1 MELRLGFSYRSRAGE
16 RVKLTGHGS
25 SPPTFYSES
34 GRKYKNSGAAYGD
47 NATDHDLIAVWL
59 DEPAKLDPA
68 RIVTN
73 GAYGAYCGSG
83 DTAKMQAF
91 VDYAAKQAKPV
102 TLSPTW
108 EVMDPAD
115 AVHDLERIPLPD
127 GRVYARRVVVP
138 VMGELAIT
146 GFHANGNWAFGAIL
160 HSFDTHRITLP
171 TRDGALIAGTYTSA
185 DGHSVVVGV
194 V

>member
-1 MELRLGFSYRSRAGE
+1 MKIEVGKYYRTALGTKEGPMMQSWHNFVSASPDGLQAIPLGGGQVWRSNGSVWSAEPGE
-16 RVKLTGHGS
+16 ENHR
-25 SPPTFYSES
+25 
-34 GRKYKNSGAAYGD
+34 
-47 NATDHDLIAVWL
+47 LIAEWT
-59 DEPAKLDPA
+59 DP
-68 RIVTN
+68 
-73 GAYGAYCGSG
+73 
-83 DTAKMQAF
+83 Q
-91 VDYAAKQAKPV
+91 PV

-115 AVHDLERIPLPD
+115 AAHDLERIPLPD

-138 VMGELAIT
+138 VMGEVVMT
-146 GFHANGNWAFGAIL
+146 GGDFGVYWAFGPTQYPD
-160 HSFDTHRITLP
+160 DTHRITLP